1 MFNFLLL
8 IFQEDEEML
17 LSIALI
23 MLVGMAAAMLSK
35 KVGLPGLVGMILT
48 GAILGPC
55 VLNLIDDSILN
66 ISSELRKIALIIILT
81 RAGLTLDL
89 DDLKRAG
96 RPALLMCFLPASFEI
111 LGMILV
117 APHLLHIS
125 ILEVAIMGAV
135 IAAVS
140 PAVVVPKMIQ
150 LMEEGYGMN
159 KQIPQIILA
168 GASVDDVFV
177 IVLFTSFTGL
187 AQGDQISVMKFVNIP
202 ISIIAGILIG
212 AVIGIALGI
221 FFTKVHMRD
230 TIKVIIILS
239 LAFILVSL
247 EEMITIPVTFAALI
261 SVMFMGIF
269 LKRKKADTSARLSAK
284 FNKLWVMAE
293 IILFVL
299 VGASVDITF
308 ISKAGLKT
316 VILIFAVL
324 VFRMAGVF
332 ICMLGTKLNGK
343 ERLFCMLAYTPKA
356 TVQAAIGGVP
366 LAMGLACGNIV
377 LTVAVI
383 AIVITAPLGAFMIE
397 HTYKKLL
404 SKTENNE
411 MLSKNN

>member
-1 MFNFLLL
+1 
-8 IFQEDEEML
+8 ML

-23 MLVGMAAAMLSK
+23 MLVGMAAAVLSK

-125 ILEVAIMGAV
+125 ILEAAILGAV

-230 TIKVIIILS
+230 TIKVIIMLS

-308 ISKAGLKT
+308 IFKAGLKT

>member
-1 MFNFLLL
+1 
-8 IFQEDEEML
+8 ML

-125 ILEVAIMGAV
+125 ILEAAILGAV

-202 ISIIAGILIG
+202 MSIIAGILIG

-308 ISKAGLKT
+308 ISRAGLKT

-332 ICMLGTKLNGK
+332 ICMLGTKLNGR

>member
-1 MFNFLLL
+1 
-8 IFQEDEEML
+8 ML

-125 ILEVAIMGAV
+125 ILEAAILGAV

-356 TVQAAIGGVP
+356 TVQAAIGGIP

>member
-1 MFNFLLL
+1 
-8 IFQEDEEML
+8 ML

-35 KVGLPGLVGMILT
+35 RVGLPGLVGMILT

-125 ILEVAIMGAV
+125 ILEAAILGAV

-269 LKRKKADTSARLSAK
+269 LKRKKVDTSARLSAK

-356 TVQAAIGGVP
+356 TVQAAIGGIP

>member
-1 MFNFLLL
+1 
-8 IFQEDEEML
+8 ML

-35 KVGLPGLVGMILT
+35 RVGLPGLVGMILT

-125 ILEVAIMGAV
+125 ILEAAILGAV

>member
-1 MFNFLLL
+1 
-8 IFQEDEEML
+8 ML

-125 ILEVAIMGAV
+125 ILEAAILGAV

-316 VILIFAVL
+316 MILIFAVL

>member
-1 MFNFLLL
+1 MSSFQWVDVQFLLL
-8 IFQEDEEML
+8 I
-17 LSIALI
+17 
-23 MLVGMAAAMLSK
+23 
-35 KVGLPGLVGMILT
+35 
-48 GAILGPC
+48 
-55 VLNLIDDSILN
+55 
-66 ISSELRKIALIIILT
+66 
-81 RAGLTLDL
+81 
-89 DDLKRAG
+89 
-96 RPALLMCFLPASFEI
+96 
-111 LGMILV
+111 
-117 APHLLHIS
+117 IS
-125 ILEVAIMGAV
+125 ILEAAILGAV

-230 TIKVIIILS
+230 TVKVIIMLS

-247 EEMITIPVTFAALI
+247 EEMITIPVTF
-261 SVMFMGIF
+261 VMFMGIF
-269 LKRKKADTSARLSAK
+269 LKRKKPDTSARLSAK

-343 ERLFCMLAYTPKA
+343 ERLFCMLA

>member
-1 MFNFLLL
+1 
-8 IFQEDEEML
+8 ML

-125 ILEVAIMGAV
+125 ILEAAILGAV

-230 TIKVIIILS
+230 TIKVIIMLS

-308 ISKAGLKT
+308 IFKAGLKT

-383 AIVITAPLGAFMIE
+383 VIVITAPLGAFMIE

>member
-1 MFNFLLL
+1 
-8 IFQEDEEML
+8 ML

-125 ILEVAIMGAV
+125 ILEAAILGAV

-230 TIKVIIILS
+230 TIKVIIMLS

-397 HTYKKLL
+397 HTYKKFL

>member
-1 MFNFLLL
+1 
-8 IFQEDEEML
+8 ML

-23 MLVGMAAAMLSK
+23 MLVGMAASVLSK

-48 GAILGPC
+48 GVILGPC

-66 ISSELRKIALIIILT
+66 ISAELRKIALIIILT
-81 RAGLTLDL
+81 RAGLTLGL

-125 ILEVAIMGAV
+125 ILEAAILGAV

-187 AQGDQISVMKFVNIP
+187 AQGDRISVMKFVNIP
-202 ISIIAGILIG
+202 ISIIAGIIIG
-212 AVIGIALGI
+212 AVIGMALSI

-230 TIKVIIILS
+230 TVKVIIILS

-269 LKRKKADTSARLSAK
+269 LKRKRAETSARLSAK

-308 ISKAGLKT
+308 ISKAGIKT
-316 VILIFAVL
+316 VILILAVL

-332 ICMLGTKLNGK
+332 ICMLGTKLNGR

>member
-1 MFNFLLL
+1 
-8 IFQEDEEML
+8 ML

-125 ILEVAIMGAV
+125 ILEAAILGAV

-230 TIKVIIILS
+230 TIKVIIMLS

-324 VFRMAGVF
+324 LFRMAGVF

>member
-1 MFNFLLL
+1 
-8 IFQEDEEML
+8 ML

-125 ILEVAIMGAV
+125 ILEAAILGAV

-261 SVMFMGIF
+261 SVMFMGMF

-299 VGASVDITF
+299 VGVSVDITF

-332 ICMLGTKLNGK
+332 ICMLGTKLNGR

>member
-1 MFNFLLL
+1 
-8 IFQEDEEML
+8 ML

-23 MLVGMAAAMLSK
+23 MLVGMAAAVLSK

-48 GAILGPC
+48 GVVLGPC

-66 ISSELRKIALIIILT
+66 ISAELRKIALIIILT
-81 RAGLTLDL
+81 RAGLTLGL

-125 ILEVAIMGAV
+125 ILEAAILGAV

-230 TIKVIIILS
+230 TVKVIIILS

-269 LKRKKADTSARLSAK
+269 LKRKRAETSARLSAK

-308 ISKAGLKT
+308 ISKAGIKT

-332 ICMLGTKLNGK
+332 ICMLGTKLNGS

>member
-1 MFNFLLL
+1 
-8 IFQEDEEML
+8 ML

-23 MLVGMAAAMLSK
+23 MLVGMAAAVLSK

-125 ILEVAIMGAV
+125 ILEAAILGAV

-230 TIKVIIILS
+230 TIKVIIMLS

>member
-1 MFNFLLL
+1 
-8 IFQEDEEML
+8 ML

-23 MLVGMAAAMLSK
+23 MLVGMAAAWLSK
-35 KVGLPGLVGMILT
+35 KIGLPGLVGMILT
-48 GAILGPC
+48 GVILGPC
-55 VLNLIDDSILN
+55 VLNLIDASILS
-66 ISSELRKIALIIILT
+66 ISAELRKIALIIILT

-111 LGMILV
+111 LGMILA

-125 ILEVAIMGAV
+125 ILEAAILGAV

-187 AQGDQISVMKFVNIP
+187 AQGDRISVMKFVNIP
-202 ISIIAGILIG
+202 ISIIAGIIIG
-212 AVIGIALGI
+212 AVIGMALGI
-221 FFTKVHMRD
+221 FFTRVHMRD
-230 TIKVIIILS
+230 TVKVIIILS
-239 LAFILVSL
+239 VAFILVSL
-247 EEMITIPVTFAALI
+247 EDMITIPVTFAALI

-269 LKRKKADTSARLSAK
+269 LKRKKAETSARLSAK

-316 VILIFAVL
+316 VLLIFAVL

-332 ICMLGTKLNGK
+332 TCMLGTKLNGK

>member
-1 MFNFLLL
+1 
-8 IFQEDEEML
+8 ML

-55 VLNLIDDSILN
+55 VLNLIDNSILN

-125 ILEVAIMGAV
+125 ILEAAILGAV

-332 ICMLGTKLNGK
+332 ICMLGTKLNGR

>member
-1 MFNFLLL
+1 
-8 IFQEDEEML
+8 ML

-66 ISSELRKIALIIILT
+66 ISSDLRKIALIIILT

-125 ILEVAIMGAV
+125 ILEAAILGAV

-308 ISKAGLKT
+308 ISKAGLNT

-366 LAMGLACGNIV
+366 LAMGLACSNIV

>member
-1 MFNFLLL
+1 
-8 IFQEDEEML
+8 ML

-125 ILEVAIMGAV
+125 ILEAAILGAV

-269 LKRKKADTSARLSAK
+269 LKRKKADASARLSAK

-332 ICMLGTKLNGK
+332 ICMLGTKLNGR

>member
-1 MFNFLLL
+1 
-8 IFQEDEEML
+8 ML

-125 ILEVAIMGAV
+125 ILEAAILGAV

-261 SVMFMGIF
+261 SVMFIGIF

>member
-1 MFNFLLL
+1 
-8 IFQEDEEML
+8 ML

-35 KVGLPGLVGMILT
+35 RVGLPGLVGMILT

-125 ILEVAIMGAV
+125 ILEAAILGAV

-269 LKRKKADTSARLSAK
+269 LKKKKADTSARLSAK

-332 ICMLGTKLNGK
+332 ICMLGTKLNGR

>member
-1 MFNFLLL
+1 
-8 IFQEDEEML
+8 ML

-332 ICMLGTKLNGK
+332 ICMLGTKLNGR

>member
-1 MFNFLLL
+1 
-8 IFQEDEEML
+8 ML

-125 ILEVAIMGAV
+125 ILEAAILGAV

-221 FFTKVHMRD
+221 FFTKIHMRD
-230 TIKVIIILS
+230 TIKVIIMLS